1 MTSVLVVSGSPAPVS
16 KSARLADLVGE
27 GLARDGFGVAH
38 IRVRDLPA
46 APLLAGDAADP
57 AIAAAVALLDAA
69 DGVVFVTPTYKAS
82 YSGLMKVFL
91 DLLPQHALTGKAVLP
106 LAVGGSL
113 AHVLMLDY
121 AFRPVLHSLGVR
133 HSVQGCFL
141 IESALDMA
149 SPEFVTGDL
158 QRDMLARAVDNF
170 SRALTD
176 NAASATWTG
185 FPDRRRRQA

>member
-1 MTSVLVVSGSPAPVS
+1 MMTTVLVVSGSPAPIS
-16 KSARLADLVGE
+16 KSARLAEHVRDILHRG
-27 GLARDGFGVAH
+27 GARARHV
-38 IRVRDLPA
+38 RVRDLP
-46 APLLAGDAADP
+46 PHSLLAGDAADP
-57 AIAAAVALLDAA
+57 AIATVVAMLAEA

-82 YSGLMKVFL
+82 YSGMMKTFL

-149 SPEFVTGDL
+149 SEAFVVGEL
-158 QRDMLARAVDNF
+158 QRDMLDRAVDNF
-170 SRALTD
+170 TRALTGSPAQIQ
-176 NAASATWTG
+176 AA
-185 FPDRRRRQA
+185 

>member
-1 MTSVLVVSGSPAPVS
+1 MTFVLVVSGSPAAIS
-16 KSARLADLVGE
+16 KSARLADHASDE
-27 GLARDGFGVAH
+27 LAKAGIETRH

-46 APLLAGDAADP
+46 HALLAGDATDP
-57 AIAAAVALLDAA
+57 AIARALALLDAA

-82 YSGLMKVFL
+82 YSGMMKTFI
-91 DLLPQHALTGKAVLP
+91 DLLPQRALAGKAVLP

-141 IESALDMA
+141 IDTALDLA
-149 SPEFVTGDL
+149 APDFVTGEL
-158 QRDMLARAVDNF
+158 QRDMLERAIANFESALVDP
-170 SRALTD
+170 AL
-176 NAASATWTG
+176 AAAC
-185 FPDRRRRQA
+185 